1 MLADKLVSALA
12 CLCAQP
18 SSAGQDDELAATA
31 NLVAS
36 LLRRVDGDVT
46 VAQTA
51 NAPVVLGY
59 CPGRT
64 QWTLLLY
71 HHYDVA
77 SPGPWRAWSHEPFQL
92 AERDG
97 AMYGRGVAH
106 GKGPL
111 AAHLAALQ
119 TLLEVDGA
127 LPCNV
132 LFVVEGDGL
141 NGSPRLASVVDAH
154 RQHIQADACLGSSGE
169 RDGQGRPFCYRG
181 SKGLLRVR
189 LTSHGP
195 AIALPSGIATSVRNP
210 AWRLAWALNQIKGE
224 DEDIRI
230 SGFYDD
236 VEGPSR
242 SENTTFRQI
251 QIDEAGRLESW
262 HIPEFLFGMS
272 GVALV
277 RAEATLPT
285 CNLAGLDV
293 EGPNDSTTVPAS
305 ATGQLD
311 FHLVPKQQPDLIL
324 SLLHEHLIARN
335 FGDIQIEVLP
345 GGYPPAQTATDQP
358 FLQHLVEAGAAVY
371 GVPLTV
377 LPLGPFAQ
385 PLQIFAQAL
394 ETPTAS
400 LGFGRHSNSIY
411 APDEKIALDDL
422 ICHGQVLTEM
432 LARNTH

>member
-1 MLADKLVSALA
+1 M
-12 CLCAQP
+12 
-18 SSAGQDDELAATA
+18 AGTA
-31 NLVAS
+31 
-36 LLRRVDGDVT
+36 G
-46 VAQTA
+46 
-51 NAPVVLGY
+51 APVVLGY
-59 CPGRT
+59 CAGRT
-64 QWTLLLY
+64 PWTLLLY

-77 SPGPWRAWSHEPFQL
+77 PPGPWRAWSHEPFQL

-97 AMYGRGVAH
+97 AVYGRGVAH

-119 TLLEVDGA
+119 ALLEIDGA

-141 NGSPRLASVVDAH
+141 NGSPYLASMINAH
-154 RQHIQADACLGSSGE
+154 CQQVQADACLGSGGE
-169 RDGQGRPFCYRG
+169 RDEQGRPFCYSG
-181 SKGLLRVR
+181 AKGLLRVR
-189 LTSHGP
+189 LTSRGP
-195 AIALPSGIATSVRNP
+195 SIALPSGIATSVHNP
-210 AWRLAWALNQIKGE
+210 AWRLAWALSQIKGE

-251 QIDEAGRLESW
+251 QLDEAGRLESW
-262 HIPEFLFGMS
+262 RISEFLFGMS

-285 CNLAGLDV
+285 CNLAGLSI
-293 EGPNDSTTVPAS
+293 EGPSDSATVPAS

-324 SLLHEHLIARN
+324 RLLHEHLIARN
-335 FGDIQIEVLP
+335 FGDIKVEMLP
-345 GGYPPAQTATDQP
+345 GGYPPAQTDADQP
-358 FLQHLVEAGAAVY
+358 FIQHLVEAGAAVY
-371 GVPLTV
+371 NEPLAV

-385 PLQIFAQAL
+385 PLQVFAQIL
-394 ETPTAS
+394 DIPVAS
-400 LGFGRHSNSIY
+400 IGFWHHSSGIY
-411 APDEKIALDDL
+411 APDEKMALDDL
-422 ICHGQVLTEM
+422 LRHGQVLIEI
-432 LARNTH
+432 LATLSAKHALGDSNTHLTAAYGRATIAMPEIQSGVDDSPPLETDSPG